1 LDGAIIKE
9 AYELQSIYIENI
21 GNNKFNTHALPIEAN
36 FSPVMSIESKDLNKD
51 GLKDIILAGNFY
63 GFMPG
68 VGRQDASQGYL
79 LLNGGNNSFLTVE
92 HTNSGIL
99 LEGEV
104 KEMKWI
110 RLSNGREGLIIARNN
125 EDIVILEIKK

>member
-1 LDGAIIKE
+1 
-9 AYELQSIYIENI
+9 
-21 GNNKFNTHALPIEAN
+21 
-36 FSPVMSIESKDLNKD
+36 
-51 GLKDIILAGNFY
+51 
-63 GFMPG
+63 
-68 VGRQDASQGYL
+68 
-79 LLNGGNNSFLTVE
+79 LNGGNNSFLTVE